1 MTKAIL
7 KAKKE
12 RGLTWEAIASAV
24 GSHKVHGASLKEM
37 IYEMFG
43 DGMRSVTD
51 FEIDIQEKPGFLIVS

>member
-43 DGMRSVTD
+43 DGMRSVTPD
-51 FEIDIQEKPGFLIVS
+51 FDTFFLKTLIY